1 MLSRFFR
8 REKPDPETREK
19 LDQGV
24 EKARTG
30 FFGRIKTLLTAERPI
45 DEDLWDELEELLIQ
59 ADVGVALTDRLME
72 RMREE
77 HRKGEI
83 QSSRDLFDALK
94 DALATS
100 LEDVADPRD
109 LLRRGELSVV
119 LVVGVNGVGKTTSIA
134 KLGNLLQRQGYKVV
148 LAAGDTFRA
157 AAIDQLKIWG
167 ERARLPVVAHQPNA
181 DPGSVVFDAISAARA
196 RAADVV
202 IVDTAGRLHTKFNL
216 MEELKKI
223 RRVIDKQNVPYVTT
237 ILVVDAT
244 TGQNAVSQAE
254 QFAKTAG
261 LDGIVI
267 TKLDGTAKGGVVFAV
282 TEAVKVPVMF
292 VGTGEKMDDIADFDP
307 DDFVDAL
314 VGDGRA

>member
-1 MLSRFFR
+1 MLDRLFR
-8 REKPDPETREK
+8 REK

-24 EKARTG
+24 EKSRSG
-30 FFGRIKTLLTAERPI
+30 FFGRIRTLLTAERPI
-45 DEDLWDELEELLIQ
+45 DDDLWDELEELLIQ
-59 ADVGVALTDRLME
+59 ADVGVQLTDDLME
-72 RMREE
+72 RLRGE
-77 HRKGEI
+77 HRAGEI
-83 QSSRDLFDALK
+83 QNSRDLFDALK

-100 LEDVADPRD
+100 LEDVAEKQAKAP
-109 LLRRGELSVV
+109 LVQRGQLSCI

-134 KLGNLLQRQGYKVV
+134 KLGNLYRSQGYTVI

-167 ERARLPVVAHQPNA
+167 ERAKVPVVAHQPNA
-181 DPGSVVFDAISAARA
+181 DPGSVVFDALSSARS
-196 RAADVV
+196 RNADLV

-223 RRVIDKQNVPYVTT
+223 RRVIDKQNVPNVTT
-237 ILVVDAT
+237 VLVVDAT
-244 TGQNAVSQAE
+244 TGQNAINQAQ

-261 LDGIVI
+261 LDGLIV

-282 TEAVKVPVMF
+282 TREVGVPIMF
-292 VGTGEKMDDIADFDP
+292 VGTGEKIDDMSDFDA

>member
-1 MLSRFFR
+1 MLDRLFR
-8 REKPDPETREK
+8 REK

-24 EKARTG
+24 EKSRSG
-30 FFGRIKTLLTAERPI
+30 FFGRIRTLLTAERPI
-45 DEDLWDELEELLIQ
+45 DDDLWDELEELLIQ
-59 ADVGVALTDRLME
+59 ADVGVQLTDDLME
-72 RMREE
+72 RLRGE
-77 HRKGEI
+77 HRAGEI
-83 QSSRDLFDALK
+83 QNSRDLFDALK

-100 LEDVADPRD
+100 LEDVAEKQAKAP
-109 LLRRGELSVV
+109 LVQRGQLSCI

-134 KLGNLLQRQGYKVV
+134 KLGNLYRSQGYTVI

-167 ERARLPVVAHQPNA
+167 ERAKVPVVAHQPNA
-181 DPGSVVFDAISAARA
+181 DPGSVVFDALSSARS
-196 RAADVV
+196 RNADLV

-223 RRVIDKQNVPYVTT
+223 RRVIDKQNVPNVTT
-237 ILVVDAT
+237 VLVVDAT
-244 TGQNAVSQAE
+244 TGQNAISQAQ

-261 LDGIVI
+261 LDGLIV

-282 TEAVKVPVMF
+282 TREVGVPIMF
-292 VGTGEKMDDIADFDP
+292 VGTGEKIDDMSDFDA

>member
-1 MLSRFFR
+1 MLNRLFR
-8 REKPDPETREK
+8 REK

-24 EKARTG
+24 EKSRTG

-45 DEDLWDELEELLIQ
+45 DDDLWDELEELLIQ
-59 ADVGVALTDRLME
+59 ADVGVQLTDDLME
-72 RMREE
+72 RLRGE
-77 HRKGEI
+77 HRTGEI

-100 LEDVADPRD
+100 LEDVAEKQAQAP
-109 LLRRGELSVV
+109 LVQRGTLSCI

-134 KLGNLLQRQGYKVV
+134 KLGNLYRSQGYNVV
-148 LAAGDTFRA
+148 LAAADTFRA

-167 ERARLPVVAHQPNA
+167 ERAKVPVVAHQPNA
-181 DPGSVVFDAISAARA
+181 DPSSVVFDALSSARS
-196 RAADVV
+196 RNADVV

-223 RRVIDKQNVPYVTT
+223 RRVIDKQNVPNVTT
-237 ILVVDAT
+237 VLVVDAT
-244 TGQNAVSQAE
+244 TGQNAIVQAQ

-261 LDGIVI
+261 LDGLIV

-282 TEAVKVPVMF
+282 TREVGVPIMF
-292 VGTGEKMDDIADFDP
+292 VGTGEKIDDMSDFDA

>member
-1 MLSRFFR
+1 MFNRLFR
-8 REKPDPETREK
+8 REK

-24 EKARTG
+24 EKSRTG
-30 FFGRIKTLLTAERPI
+30 FFGRIRSLLTAERPI
-45 DEDLWDELEELLIQ
+45 DDDLWDELEELLIQ
-59 ADVGVALTDRLME
+59 ADVGVQLTDELME
-72 RMREE
+72 RLREE
-77 HRKGEI
+77 HRSGEI

-100 LEDVADPRD
+100 LEDVAEKQQELQRNKP
-109 LLRRGELSVV
+109 LVQRGTLSCL

-134 KLGNLLQRQGYKVV
+134 KLAHLFRSQGYSVV
-148 LAAGDTFRA
+148 LAAADTFRA

-167 ERARLPVVAHQPNA
+167 ERAKVPVVAHQPNA
-181 DPGSVVFDAISAARA
+181 DPGAVVYDALSSART
-196 RAADVV
+196 RNADIV

-216 MEELKKI
+216 MQELQKI
-223 RRVIDKQNVPYVTT
+223 RRVIDKQNVPNVTT
-237 ILVVDAT
+237 VLVVDAT
-244 TGQNAVSQAE
+244 TGQNAITQAQ

-261 LDGIVI
+261 LDGLVV

-282 TEAVKVPVMF
+282 TREVGVPILF
-292 VGTGEKMDDIADFDP
+292 VGTGEKLDDMSDFNA

>member
-1 MLSRFFR
+1 MLNRLFR
-8 REKPDPETREK
+8 REK

-24 EKARTG
+24 EKSRTG

-45 DEDLWDELEELLIQ
+45 DDDLWDELEELLIQ
-59 ADVGVALTDRLME
+59 ADVGVQLTDELME
-72 RMREE
+72 RLRGE
-77 HRKGEI
+77 HRAGEI

-100 LEDVADPRD
+100 LEDVAEKQAKAP
-109 LLRRGELSVV
+109 LVQRGALSCI

-134 KLGNLLQRQGYKVV
+134 KLGNLYRSQGYNVV
-148 LAAGDTFRA
+148 LAAADTFRA

-167 ERARLPVVAHQPNA
+167 ERAKVPVVAHQPNA
-181 DPGSVVFDAISAARA
+181 DPSSVVFDALSSARS
-196 RAADVV
+196 RNADVV

-223 RRVIDKQNVPYVTT
+223 RRVIDKQNVPNVTT
-237 ILVVDAT
+237 VLVVDAT
-244 TGQNAVSQAE
+244 TGQNAIVQAQ

-261 LDGIVI
+261 LDGLIV

-282 TEAVKVPVMF
+282 TREVGVPIMF
-292 VGTGEKMDDIADFDP
+292 VGTGEKIDDMSDFDA

>member
-1 MLSRFFR
+1 MLNRLFR
-8 REKPDPETREK
+8 REK

-24 EKARTG
+24 EKSRTG

-45 DEDLWDELEELLIQ
+45 DDDLWDELEELLIQ
-59 ADVGVALTDRLME
+59 ADVGVQLTDDLME
-72 RMREE
+72 RLRGE
-77 HRKGEI
+77 HRAGEI

-100 LEDVADPRD
+100 LEDVAEKQAQAP
-109 LLRRGELSVV
+109 LVQRGSLSCI

-134 KLGNLLQRQGYKVV
+134 KLGNLYRSQGYNVV
-148 LAAGDTFRA
+148 LAAADTFRA

-167 ERARLPVVAHQPNA
+167 ERAKVPVVAHQPNA
-181 DPGSVVFDAISAARA
+181 DPGSVVFDALSSARS
-196 RAADVV
+196 RNADVV

-223 RRVIDKQNVPYVTT
+223 RRVIDKQAVPNVTT
-237 ILVVDAT
+237 VLVVDAT
-244 TGQNAVSQAE
+244 TGQNAIVQAQ

-261 LDGIVI
+261 LDGLIV

-282 TEAVKVPVMF
+282 TREVGVPIMF
-292 VGTGEKMDDIADFDP
+292 VGTGEKIDDMSDFDA

>member
-1 MLSRFFR
+1 MLNRLFR
-8 REKPDPETREK
+8 REK

-24 EKARTG
+24 EKSRTG

-45 DEDLWDELEELLIQ
+45 DDDLWDELEELLIQ
-59 ADVGVALTDRLME
+59 ADVGVQLTDELME
-72 RMREE
+72 RLRGE
-77 HRKGEI
+77 HRAGEI

-100 LEDVADPRD
+100 LEDVAEKQAKAP
-109 LLRRGELSVV
+109 LVQHGVLSCI

-134 KLGNLLQRQGYKVV
+134 KLGNLYRSQGYDVV
-148 LAAGDTFRA
+148 LAAADTFRA
-157 AAIDQLKIWG
+157 AAIDQLNIWG
-167 ERARLPVVAHQPNA
+167 ERAKVPVVAHQPNA
-181 DPGSVVFDAISAARA
+181 DPSSVVFDALSSARS
-196 RAADVV
+196 RNADVV

-223 RRVIDKQNVPYVTT
+223 RRVIDKQNVPNVTT
-237 ILVVDAT
+237 VLVVDAT
-244 TGQNAVSQAE
+244 TGQNAIVQAQ

-261 LDGIVI
+261 LDGLIV

-282 TEAVKVPVMF
+282 TREVGVPIMF
-292 VGTGEKMDDIADFDP
+292 VGTGEKIDDMSDFDA

-314 VGDGRA
+314 VGDGSA